1 MKMKNSSIKT
11 RVTLYYSI
19 VLILITLLVFG
30 VFLLTA
36 SRQVNL
42 VSKDT
47 VMNAVQTSF
56 DDVEFDNNIL
66 EIDNDFDSYHK
77 GVTLLIYSEKGELI
91 KGSVPGS
98 FPASTPLSS
107 GTYQEL
113 DDEDDTWLVYDLFN
127 SYENGQGIW
136 VRGIYN
142 MDSTLRTL
150 NAVKSFMFIVL
161 PIMVFLAIIAGRRI
175 TKKAFMPVTE
185 ITEAANTINNGL
197 DLSKRLPQ
205 GESKDE
211 LYYLTET
218 LNQMISRLEK
228 AFQMEKQFSS
238 DVSHELKT
246 PIAVILAECEYT
258 LEETRQIEEYQESLE
273 NIQKQCRRTMSMIQQ
288 LLQISRTINTASSI
302 ERENINLSIL
312 CESVAEELSL
322 MAEEKGVSLLTEIKP
337 DVEIYADETLMMR
350 LLINLITNGVKY
362 RRKTDNS
369 YVKLILT
376 DSEEAEQIKII
387 IEDNGIGISEKDQ
400 SEIFRRFYK
409 VDKSRTGEDTSF
421 GLGLAMARWI
431 SEAHGGN
438 ISVESILGM
447 GSRFIVTLD
456 KEKSSQ
462 QEAGSV

>member
-56 DDVEFDNNIL
+56 EDVEYDNNIL

-77 GVTLLIYSEKGELI
+77 GVTLLVYSEKGELI
-91 KGSVPGS
+91 KGSVPSS

-107 GTYQEL
+107 GTYQEI
-113 DDEDDTWLVYDLFN
+113 DDENDTWLVYDLFN

-150 NAVKSFMFIVL
+150 NAVKSFMFVVL
-161 PIMVFLAIIAGRRI
+161 PIMVLLAIIAGTRI
-175 TKKAFMPVTE
+175 TKKAFIPVTE
-185 ITEAANTINNGL
+185 ITQAANTINNGL

-312 CESVAEELSL
+312 CESVAEELSI
-322 MAEEKGVSLLTEIKP
+322 MAEEQGVRLITEIQP
-337 DVEIYADETLMMR
+337 DVEIYADETLIMR
-350 LLINLITNGVKY
+350 LLINLLTNGVKY
-362 RRKTDNS
+362 RRETADS
-369 YVKLILT
+369 YVKLLLA
-376 DSEEAEQIKII
+376 DSKDLNQIKIV
-387 IEDNGIGISEKDQ
+387 IEDNGIGIAEKDQ
-400 SEIFRRFYK
+400 NNIFQRFYK
-409 VDKSRTGEDTSF
+409 ADKSRTGEDTSF
-421 GLGLAMARWI
+421 GLGLAMVKWI
-431 SEAHGGN
+431 AEAHGG
-438 ISVESILGM
+438 SVTVESVVGE
-447 GSRFIVTLD
+447 GSRFIVKLQKR
-456 KEKSSQ
+456 KE
-462 QEAGSV
+462 AN

>member
-11 RVTLYYSI
+11 RVTLYHSI

-56 DDVEFDNNIL
+56 EDVEYDNNIL

-77 GVTLLIYSEKGELI
+77 GVTLLVYSEKGELI
-91 KGSVPGS
+91 KGSVPSS

-107 GTYQEL
+107 GTYQEI
-113 DDEDDTWLVYDLFN
+113 DDENDTWLVYDLFN

-150 NAVKSFMFIVL
+150 NAVKSFMFVVL
-161 PIMVFLAIIAGRRI
+161 PIMVLLAIIAGTRI
-175 TKKAFMPVTE
+175 TKKAFIPVTE
-185 ITEAANTINNGL
+185 ITQAANTINNGL

-312 CESVAEELSL
+312 CESVAEELSI
-322 MAEEKGVSLLTEIKP
+322 MAEEQGVRLITEIQP
-337 DVEIYADETLMMR
+337 DVEIYADETLIMR
-350 LLINLITNGVKY
+350 LLINLLTNGVKY
-362 RRKTDNS
+362 RRETADS
-369 YVKLILT
+369 YVKLLLA
-376 DSEEAEQIKII
+376 DSKDLNQIKIV
-387 IEDNGIGISEKDQ
+387 IEDNGIGIAEKDQ
-400 SEIFRRFYK
+400 NNIFQRFYK
-409 VDKSRTGEDTSF
+409 ADKSRTGEDTSF
-421 GLGLAMARWI
+421 GLGLAMVKWI
-431 SEAHGGN
+431 AEAHGG
-438 ISVESILGM
+438 SVTVESVVGE
-447 GSRFIVTLD
+447 GSRFIVKLQKR
-456 KEKSSQ
+456 KE
-462 QEAGSV
+462 AN